1 MSDSS
6 APVPASPFRQA
17 ALEKSGRPDSLDLG
31 VHIVRAPQWLLLA
44 VMLAVLGAAVLFSF
58 LIPVPFKVEARGILI
73 TAEGV
78 KDIESVAGGR
88 VTEIFVARGARVHQ
102 GQRVAQIEQPDLT
115 QQLETAQA
123 DLDNLRSRQARVIDF
138 HRQNRS
144 DLEAQLAQ
152 KRRELET
159 GIETSKRQVE
169 WLAKALSGYE
179 ELARKGFASQ
189 QKLFETQVKLNEA
202 RAELIRTQNSLNSLK
217 FEDNN
222 RRIEREREMLDREV
236 KIEQA
241 SRAVEALQQRRQRMT
256 FVESPYD
263 GVVVEQKLNLGEIVD
278 AGKPILSVLP
288 GASEQEGARAAPLT
302 AKLYVPSAEGKKVQ
316 PGMQVYIVPSTVK
329 REEFG
334 FIYGRIKSVASVPS
348 TPEGMMRSLRNRQ
361 LVDQMSSGGAPFE
374 VEASL
379 EVDAATPSG
388 FRWSSSQGPDQ
399 IISAGSLAN
408 AQVIVREQR
417 MIALVMPALRRL
429 LGDLA
434 Q

>member
-6 APVPASPFRQA
+6 APVQASPFRQT
-17 ALEKSGRPDSLDLG
+17 ALESAGRPDNLDLG
-31 VHIVRAPQWLLLA
+31 VHIVRAPQWILLA
-44 VMLAVLGAAVLFSF
+44 VLLVAVAATVLFSF

-73 TAEGV
+73 TSEGV

-88 VTEIFVARGARVHQ
+88 VTDIFVARGATVRQ
-102 GQRVAQIEQPDLT
+102 GQRVAQIEQPDLF
-115 QQLETAQA
+115 QQLEAAQA
-123 DLDNLRSRQARVIDF
+123 ELDNLRNRHARVIEF
-138 HRQNRS
+138 HRQNRN

-152 KRRELET
+152 KRRELDT
-159 GIETSKRQVE
+159 AIDASRKQVE
-169 WLAKALSGYE
+169 WLTKALAGYE
-179 ELARKGFASQ
+179 DLARKGFASQ
-189 QKLFETQVKLNEA
+189 QKLFETQVKLNES
-202 RAELIRTQNSLNSLK
+202 RAELMRNQNSLNSLR

-222 RRIEREREMLDREV
+222 RRIEREREILDLEV

-241 SRAVEALQQRRQRMT
+241 SRAVEAIQQRRQRMT

-288 GASEQEGARAAPLT
+288 GTSEEGARAAPLT
-302 AKLYVPSAEGKKVQ
+302 AKFYVPSTEGKKVQ
-316 PGMQVYIVPSTVK
+316 PGMRVYIVPSTVK

-334 FIYGRIKSVASVPS
+334 FIYGQVKSVASVPS

-379 EVDAATPSG
+379 ETDPATPSG

-399 IISAGSLAN
+399 IISAGSLAT

-417 MIALVMPALRRL
+417 MISLVMPALRRL

>member
-1 MSDSS
+1 MSDNPAS
-6 APVPASPFRQA
+6 AQVSPFRQA
-17 ALEKSGRPDSLDLG
+17 AQEKAGRPDSLDLG
-31 VHIVRAPQWLLLA
+31 VHIVRAPQWMLLA
-44 VMLAVLGAAVLFSF
+44 VILVVIAATVVFSI

-73 TAEGV
+73 TSEGV

-88 VTEIFVARGARVHQ
+88 VVDIFVTRGATVRQ
-102 GQRVAQIEQPDLT
+102 GQHVARIEQPDLS
-115 QQLETAQA
+115 QQLETAEA
-123 DLDNLRSRQARVIDF
+123 DLDNLLSRQARVIEF
-138 HRQNRS
+138 HRQNRR
-144 DLEAQLAQ
+144 DLDAQLAQ
-152 KRRELET
+152 KRRELEDA
-159 GIETSKRQVE
+159 IETSKNQVD

-179 ELARKGFASQ
+179 DLARKGFASQ
-189 QKLFETQVKLNEA
+189 QKLFETQAKLNET
-202 RAELIRTQNSLNSLK
+202 RAGLMRNQNALNSLK

-222 RRIEREREMLDREV
+222 RRIEREREVLDLEV

-241 SRAVEALQQRRQRMT
+241 NRAVDAIQQRRQRMT

-288 GASEQEGARAAPLT
+288 GASEGEGARAAPLT

-334 FIYGRIKSVASVPS
+334 FIYGRIRSVASVPS

-379 EVDAATPSG
+379 EIDAATPSG

-399 IISAGSLAN
+399 IISAGSLAT

-417 MIALVMPALRRL
+417 MISLVMPALRRL